1 MQMQSIRGKNIVSA
15 GYDPVDGILAVQF
28 SKSGTYR
35 FKGVPEK
42 IWVSIQRHPFP
53 DKYFSQVVKGKFP
66 AEKPEKVSNEQSG
79 NEQQGNAGSHSQREG
94 VPIRDV
100 QNTAGRNGDGG
111 AGLCPAGDVPEGRR
125 VAARGHERGSSLLL
139 QGGGSNAQS
148 AGGRVVEFFRKEDG
162 LTFEEQG
169 HVYKFEGKRVMSLT
183 QILDAAGL
191 VDYSMVQPAVLEA
204 KRILGGKVHEYCLW
218 NDQGELDMDDLKP
231 WPKYWNR
238 VEGWRQFVADSGFMP
253 DLTWCEVPA
262 AARVNGMLYALT
274 VDRYGVV
281 GDGENI
287 ANAVI
292 EIKTCADKE
301 PSHQIQ
307 TAGQAILFRPQSDAV
322 QLQLKRFAVYLLDK
336 ANGAGKF
343 YTVEEHTNR
352 SDEKVFIAALMLT
365 QYRIQN
371 QV

>member
-1 MQMQSIRGKNIVSA
+1 M
-15 GYDPVDGILAVQF
+15 
-28 SKSGTYR
+28 
-35 FKGVPEK
+35 
-42 IWVSIQRHPFP
+42 
-53 DKYFSQVVKGKFP
+53 
-66 AEKPEKVSNEQSG
+66 
-79 NEQQGNAGSHSQREG
+79 
-94 VPIRDV
+94 
-100 QNTAGRNGDGG
+100 
-111 AGLCPAGDVPEGRR
+111 
-125 VAARGHERGSSLLL
+125 
-139 QGGGSNAQS
+139 
-148 AGGRVVEFFRKEDG
+148 EFFRKEDG

-204 KRILGGKVHEYCLW
+204 KRILGSKVHEYCLW

-371 QV
+371 GLLKG

>member
-1 MQMQSIRGKNIVSA
+1 MQMRSIRGRNIVSA

-28 SKSGTYR
+28 AKSGLYR
-35 FKGVPEK
+35 FKGVPEN
-42 IWVSIQRHPFP
+42 IWVSLRRVPFP
-53 DKYFSQVVKGKFP
+53 DKYFTQTVKGKYP
-66 AEKPEKVSNEQSG
+66 VEKPEKPTEQPQPRKAT
-79 NEQQGNAGSHSQREG
+79 EM
-94 VPIRDV
+94 
-100 QNTAGRNGDGG
+100 
-111 AGLCPAGDVPEGRR
+111 
-125 VAARGHERGSSLLL
+125 
-139 QGGGSNAQS
+139 
-148 AGGRVVEFFRKEDG
+148 EFFRKEDG

-204 KRILGGKVHEYCLW
+204 KRGLGSKVHEYCLW
-218 NDQGELDMDDLKP
+218 NDKNELDMDDLKP

-322 QLQLKRFAVYLLDK
+322 QLPLKRFAVYLLEK

-343 YTVEEHTNR
+343 YAVQEHTDR
-352 SDEKVFIAALMLT
+352 MDEKIFLACLMLT
-365 QYRIQN
+365 HYRLN
-371 QV
+371 NGLLKG